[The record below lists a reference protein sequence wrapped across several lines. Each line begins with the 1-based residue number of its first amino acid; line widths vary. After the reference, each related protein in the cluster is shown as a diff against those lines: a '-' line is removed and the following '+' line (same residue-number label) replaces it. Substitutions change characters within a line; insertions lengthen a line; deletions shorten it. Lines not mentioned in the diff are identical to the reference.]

1 MSNASQ
7 AKISE
12 NPYVLWTYLGGE
24 MKMTWIQEP
33 EESGTE
39 KVKSKGPGKSGL
51 YAPEFM
57 PIRKQGFSWWP
68 SG

>member
-1 MSNASQ
+1 
-7 AKISE
+7 
-12 NPYVLWTYLGGE
+12 
-24 MKMTWIQEP
+24 MKMTWIQKP